1 MSDRGVHPD
10 LLEEE
15 VETPRASEAEGS
27 PPPQEA
33 QPRGRG
39 RARTRSAQP
48 PEATVDSPGE
58 TVVDGTPEADGA
70 ASNAPSAE
78 GPPAWMEDVRK
89 AQAGPDALAII
100 LKNVPLEELQKHPQ
114 ISGWIGNM
122 AQRTAREQAA
132 QAAIEEA
139 ERSKRDAW
147 QRGDYYRL
155 GELSAPELEQRALQA
170 QQQQA
175 TEPFMQSLT
184 EYQKTLPDQV
194 QAEIQG
200 KNYSSVA
207 DYMQSATEA
216 KVRYDL
222 EQEIKK
228 RQPALTKAQLSATV
242 GAEQSPERDGGPSP
256 GTREITDAEVDAMS
270 LEQYE
275 QYFDRNGHP
284 RNGVRLRLT
293 RGIDVSRR

>member
-1 MSDRGVHPD
+1 M
-10 LLEEE
+10 
-15 VETPRASEAEGS
+15 
-27 PPPQEA
+27 
-33 QPRGRG
+33 
-39 RARTRSAQP
+39 
-48 PEATVDSPGE
+48 
-58 TVVDGTPEADGA
+58 VDGTPEADGA

-216 KVRYDL
+216 KVRY
-222 EQEIKK
+222 
-228 RQPALTKAQLSATV
+228 A
-242 GAEQSPERDGGPSP
+242 
-256 GTREITDAEVDAMS
+256 
-270 LEQYE
+270 
-275 QYFDRNGHP
+275 
-284 RNGVRLRLT
+284 
-293 RGIDVSRR
+293 SRRSPKLNSAQPLALSSHQSAMAVRAQAPARSRMPRSMPCPWSNTSSTSIATATRAMGYGCA